1 MTADEVAELL
11 NLKSRLVYSMAR
23 AGRIPTIRIGD
34 RYLRFRRDEI
44 ERWLSGEADPGV
56 RKEKPPSRPARMPS

>member
-34 RYLRFRRDEI
+34 R
-44 ERWLSGEADPGV
+44 
-56 RKEKPPSRPARMPS
+56 